1 MIKKGVITVLLVF
14 SSFLFLTTANAE
26 VTTETLKEACD
37 AEELTCDFEEKEAS
51 EDLPNI
57 YVFRGDGCGYCQR
70 LLTYLGTIA
79 EEYQDKV
86 NFVVYEV
93 ANNEDNWSLYEQV
106 GAKFGDTI
114 TGYPYMVI
122 GQEVFN
128 GYASSDDEAIVE
140 AIDNLIASDE
150 PYDVV
155 AEIES
160 GNLDVIEP
168 GGLNATGAVL
178 AFIFGVVVVLVLLIG
193 YNVSKKKNI
202 KA

>member
-1 MIKKGVITVLLVF
+1 M
-14 SSFLFLTTANAE
+14 
-26 VTTETLKEACD
+26 
-37 AEELTCDFEEKEAS
+37 
-51 EDLPNI
+51 
-57 YVFRGDGCGYCQR
+57 
-70 LLTYLGTIA
+70 
-79 EEYQDKV
+79 
-86 NFVVYEV
+86 YEV

-128 GYASSDDEAIVE
+128 GYAPSDDEAIVE